1 LAFTNQAKQKH
12 HVFQPI
18 MKDAGFNDARQSVL
32 RMERSQRCEHRL
44 ALLPAALVA
53 LYHCASMNEAL
64 DRACEFARKI
74 VTADLLMVVLRD
86 PSQTCRSCESS
97 PAHTDSPELDAALL
111 HELEEWLLGV
121 NKTTYLRD
129 LRDLSAGA
137 AYKPPGAASQHFTTL
152 LAVTCADHPGF
163 AVLAMWKK
171 EFHPDEYDI
180 AILES
185 IVSGTLVHIER
196 LNAMSALQES
206 ETRFRTLV
214 EDTAQV
220 IWEADPDGRSATPS
234 GSWQAHATMD
244 VERWR
249 RFGWQSIVHP
259 EDLADVEKQ
268 WRSAIAARRPV
279 NNEFRIRDTE
289 GQWRWTHS
297 RAAPIY
303 RADGTI
309 CKWVGM
315 NIDIT
320 ERKEAETRLRE
331 SEEFNRISAEAAQ
344 VGTWYIDLQADQLVI
359 SPKKAELLGLP
370 HDRRQISVEEWKSW
384 VCPEDAPKVMH
395 AIDNVVKSRTAIDV
409 EYRINLPG
417 QDERWLY
424 SRGTVIS
431 DGDRPVR
438 RLYGA
443 TLDITKRKKAVETI
457 WRQANFDPLTGLPNR
472 RLFHDRLDHAI
483 KSAHRHEHKLALLF
497 LDLDRFKQV
506 NDLLGHDTGDK
517 LLMHVAGRLS
527 ECVRESDTVA
537 RLSGDEFTIIL
548 TDLPRESHVENVTQN
563 ILVRLNAPF
572 HLGSGVAHISTSI
585 GAALYPDD
593 GLEASDLMRKA
604 DQAMYSAKAS
614 GRNCFRYFTPSM
626 DEVAHLHVTLQNEL
640 RQALAS
646 NQLRIVYQP
655 VVALKDN
662 RIVKAE
668 ALLRWHHPQLG
679 NIEPAVFIPLAE
691 ESGLIND
698 IGDWVFQQAAM
709 TAKKWSTESE
719 TAIHICINKSPAQF
733 LRQRSMDSWVGYLK
747 RIGLPG
753 NSITVEITEGLLMNN
768 STAITDELLRYRDA
782 GIMVAIDDFGTGYSS
797 MAYLKKFHVDFLKI
811 DQSFV
816 HDIDCDH
823 THRTIAESIIVMA
836 HKLGMK
842 VIAEGVETEEQRS
855 ILAEAGCDYGQGF
868 LFCKPVCLSE
878 LESMLRH

>member
-1 LAFTNQAKQKH
+1 
-12 HVFQPI
+12 
-18 MKDAGFNDARQSVL
+18 MKYAGFNDARQSRV
-32 RMERSQRCEHRL
+32 EQAQRCEHRL

-53 LYHCASMNEAL
+53 LYHCASIDEAL
-64 DRACEFARKI
+64 DRSCAFARKI
-74 VTADLLMVVLRD
+74 VVADLLMVVLKD
-86 PSQTCRSCESS
+86 TSHTCRSCESDLLHHGS
-97 PAHTDSPELDAALL
+97 AEPDSNLL
-111 HELEEWLLGV
+111 HELEEWLSGV
-121 NKTTYLRD
+121 NETVYLHD
-129 LRDLSAGA
+129 LRDLSATA
-137 AYKPPGAASQHFTTL
+137 AMRPPGESSTHFTSL
-152 LAVTCADHPGF
+152 LAITCAEHTGF

-171 EFHPDEYDI
+171 QFEPDQHDI

-185 IVSGTLVHIER
+185 IIGGTLAHIER
-196 LNAMSALQES
+196 LDAMSALQES

-220 IWEADPDGRSATPS
+220 IWEADPDGHSVTPS
-234 GSWQAHATMD
+234 GSWQTHASID

-249 RFGWQSIVHP
+249 RLGWQAIVHP

-268 WRSAIAARRPV
+268 WRSAIVARRPV
-279 NNEFRIRDTE
+279 NNEFRIRNAE
-289 GQWRWTHS
+289 GHWRWTHS

-303 RADGTI
+303 KPDGSV

-331 SEEFNRISAEAAQ
+331 SEEFNRISAEAAH

-359 SPKKAELLGLP
+359 SAKKAELLGLP
-370 HDRRQISVEEWKSW
+370 HDRRQISIEEWKSW
-384 VCPEDAPKVMH
+384 VCPEDAPKVMQ
-395 AIDNVVKSRTAIDV
+395 AIDNVVNSRTAIDV

-443 TLDITKRKKAVETI
+443 TLDITRRKKAVETI

-483 KSAHRHEHKLALLF
+483 KSAHRHQHKLALLF

-517 LLMHVAGRLS
+517 LLTHVAGRLS

-548 TDLPRESHVENVTQN
+548 TDLPRESHVEHVTQN
-563 ILVRLNAPF
+563 ILARLNKPF
-572 HLGSGVAHISTSI
+572 YLGSEVAHISTSI

-593 GLEASDLMRKA
+593 GAEASDLMRKA

-614 GRNCFRYFTPSM
+614 GRNCFRYFTRSM
-626 DEVAHLHVTLQNEL
+626 DEIAHLHVTLQNEL
-640 RQALAS
+640 RQALVS
-646 NQLRIVYQP
+646 NQLRILYQP
-655 VVALKDN
+655 VVALTDN

-679 NIEPAVFIPLAE
+679 NVEPAVFIPLAE

-709 TAKKWSTESE
+709 TAKKWSGESE
-719 TAIHICINKSPAQF
+719 TAIHISVNKSPAQF
-733 LRQRSMDSWVGYLK
+733 LRQRSMNSWIGYLK

-753 NSITVEITEGLLMNN
+753 DSMTVEITEGLLMN
-768 STAITDELLRYRDA
+768 SSAMITEELLRYRDA
-782 GIMVAIDDFGTGYSS
+782 GIKVAIDDFGTGYSS

-816 HDIDCDH
+816 HNIDSDH

-855 ILAEAGCDYGQGF
+855 ILMEAGCDYGQGF
-868 LFCKPVCLSE
+868 LFCKPVSSSE
-878 LESMLRH
+878 LETMLRH